1 MGNADGKLVIRLA
14 NAIFGISP
22 QTGLL
27 NLLFEIIDGELV
39 AETVEGDAG
48 VDFSDDERIRLVLGV
63 VVFGNVSAKLLQ
75 ALGEIEDP
83 DAAKE
88 RFSELV
94 EGMSGEAFVEE
105 EIGRAVNAHPE
116 LLVAAAFTFEQAQD
130 GKTAYRLYRNP
141 DVGRGQAI
149 GYLQH
154 VHREFQA
161 KKAAARSQDPGTN
174 GSN

>member
-14 NAIFGISP
+14 NTIFGISP

-27 NLLFEIIDGELV
+27 NLLFEILDGELV

-63 VVFGNVSAKLLQ
+63 VVFGDVSAKLLQ
-75 ALGEIEDP
+75 AMGEVEDP
-83 DAAKE
+83 DAAKA

-94 EGMSGEAFVEE
+94 DELAGGAFVEE
-105 EIGRAVNAHPE
+105 EISRTVNGHPE
-116 LLVAAAFTFEQAQD
+116 LLVAAAFTFEQGQD
-130 GKTAYRLYRNP
+130 GRTAYRLYRNP
-141 DVGRGQAI
+141 ALERGQAI

-161 KKAAARSQDPGTN
+161 KKAAARSQDSGTN
-174 GSN
+174 GKN